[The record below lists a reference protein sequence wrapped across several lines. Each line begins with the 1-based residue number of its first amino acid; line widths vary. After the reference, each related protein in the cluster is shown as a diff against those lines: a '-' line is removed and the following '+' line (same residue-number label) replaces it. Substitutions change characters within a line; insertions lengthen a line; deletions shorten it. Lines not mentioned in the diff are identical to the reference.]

1 MINKIGSG
9 PSSLSVQ
16 HSSRSEAG
24 AAVKGAASSTDSSDA
39 STSSVASSKV
49 SSSGDSV
56 VQRVRAAIAST
67 PEVDLG
73 KVSAIKTAIS
83 NGSFKI
89 DAKAVAKAYSAQ
101 EESSH

>member
-24 AAVKGAASSTDSSDA
+24 AAVKGAAASTDSSDA
-39 STSSVASSKV
+39 SASSKV